1 MKAGDTV
8 FHRTFGLGTIRE
20 MRKMGREAFVVFPGG
35 FSLPVAISQLL
46 EIGNLNVKINTAGI
60 DTETQKQE
68 DKTKSQGHSTP
79 VNPVYKEKSEQVL
92 NRFEKSG
99 SLVDSA
105 QKETL
110 VPGNKVDATFS
121 SGGGFRKDHFRARQI
136 IEALRLGI
144 VPSFKVDEI
153 TVGRMKERESIEKAF
168 EWAKFGVGNVRTIV
182 GEYGAGKSHLF
193 EWANHEALRHDFL
206 VARTSLDL
214 REVPPNKP
222 HKIYSSLIRS
232 LTFPNRTDGGSLAP
246 LFSNFVAEDKFRAV
260 KKSMPKYSTIWRTC
274 VEPLAAALEGYRR
287 NIISDNEENVK
298 LILDWI
304 AGENIKLTNIR
315 QACEVWDIAKMLTG
329 QNAADQYCYL
339 LSGIS
344 WLARQAG
351 YSGLV
356 VLLDESEHYS
366 LLNSQQKRFSDTF
379 FQGMIYSALQNEQ
392 DRIPHCNEQRH
403 GYYCGLKHNDGS
415 PFPFFYK
422 KECGLIFMFA
432 VTRTDKAIDYD
443 SWLDQEKIIRLD
455 NFLTPQEIK
464 VLISQIQKLHSDAF
478 NYKVSHKTDA
488 IKDTLISRYEIGAI
502 NLRELI
508 KTTVEACDLAYQYPD
523 FDPAKEF

>member
-8 FHRTFGLGTIRE
+8 FHRTFGVGTIRE
-20 MRKMGREAFVVFPGG
+20 IRKMGREAFVVFLGG
-35 FSLPVAISQLL
+35 FSVPVAVSQLL
-46 EIGNLNVKINTAGI
+46 EIDNLNVKINTDRI
-60 DTETQKQE
+60 DAEPQKQD
-68 DKTKSQGHSTP
+68 DKTKSKSQSAP
-79 VNPVYKEKSEQVL
+79 VIPVSKEKSGQAP
-92 NRFEKSG
+92 NRFDKAGALIDFPLQETPDSGEKAGAPFLSRN
-99 SLVDSA
+99 DSR
-105 QKETL
+105 T
-110 VPGNKVDATFS
+110 D
-121 SGGGFRKDHFRARQI
+121 RFRARQI

-153 TVGRMKERESIEKAF
+153 TVGREKERESIERTF
-168 EWAKFGVGNVRTIV
+168 EWAKFGAGNVRTIV

-193 EWANHEALRHDFL
+193 EWANHEALRHNFL
-206 VARTSLDL
+206 VARVSLDV

-222 HKIYSSLIRS
+222 HKIYSSLVRS

-260 KKSMPKYSTIWRTC
+260 KKSMPKYSTIRRTC
-274 VEPLAAALEGYRR
+274 TEPLAAALEGYRR

-315 QACEVWDIAKMLTG
+315 QACGEREIAKMFTG
-329 QNAADQYCYL
+329 QAAADQYCYL

-392 DRIPHCNEQRH
+392 DKIPHCSQERH

-422 KECGLIFMFA
+422 KDCGLIFMFA
-432 VTRTDKAIDYD
+432 VTRTDISIDYD
-443 SWLDQEKIIRLD
+443 SWLAQEKIIRLD
-455 NFLTPQEIK
+455 NFLSGEEIK
-464 VLISQIQKLHSDAF
+464 ILISQIQKLHADAF
-478 NYKVSHKTDA
+478 NYQVNHKTDA
-488 IKDTLISRYEIGAI
+488 IKDNLIARYEIGAI

-508 KTTVEACDLAYQYPD
+508 KTTVEACDLVYQYPD
-523 FDPAKEF
+523 FDPAKEV